1 MKKLK
6 LLTALGLTL
15 GVCTVFATTGTAST
29 FAAETD
35 DFYVEK
41 VYGMPADFIKGVDI
55 STVIAQEQSGVKYYD
70 ENGGEKDLF
79 LILKEN
85 GVNYVRI
92 RVWNDP
98 YNADGQG
105 YGAGNCD
112 VPKAIEIGKRA
123 TKAGMRVLVDFHYSD
138 FWADPGRQIAP
149 KSWTGF
155 TVDQKAEAL
164 YTFTKA
170 SLEQMKAAGV
180 DVGMVQVGNETT
192 GSGVAGESENGRY
205 TLFKA
210 GSKAIR
216 DVDPSILIALHFTNP
231 EKTSTILNY
240 AKALKDNSVDY
251 DVFATSYYA
260 FWHGS
265 LDNLTN
271 VLKTV
276 SSTYGKKTIIAE
288 TSYAYTL
295 ADGDGQKNV
304 VNSASQITA
313 GGYPASVQG
322 QANSLRDVMNATV
335 KAGDSALGIF
345 YWEPAWTPV
354 GAADREANL
363 PIWEQFGSGWAS
375 TAAIGYDTAVNATN
389 YGGSEW
395 DNQAL
400 FDFSGKALDS
410 LKVFKYAQT
419 GYNEAPVEENLLK
432 NGSFETADLSD
443 YLISQA
449 YVTRK
454 ADTPKIG
461 TNALHFW
468 NKDDVDFTVEQKVSL
483 APGHYRFNLFIQ
495 GDETGTSEDIYA
507 YAKVNGSIIKSS
519 SKLKLQGL
527 ANWQEGLVEFTLT
540 EAAEVNLGL
549 SVKGDAGAWGTTDGW
564 SLVTTE
570 NPPAVVEAESVK
582 LNTSTLS
589 ILKVNGTLNL
599 DPKVLPENTTNKNLS
614 WQVDKPGIAEVNA
627 AGILTAK
634 KAGTAR
640 VTSTTNNGKTAT
652 FTIRVTK

>member
-15 GVCTVFATTGTAST
+15 GVCAVFATIGTSST

-41 VYGMPADFIKGVDI
+41 VDGMPADFIKGVDI

-123 TKAGMRVLVDFHYSD
+123 TKAGMRVLIDFHYSD

-149 KSWTGF
+149 KAWTGF

-164 YTFTKA
+164 YNFTKD
-170 SLEQMKAAGV
+170 SLQQMKAAGV
-180 DVGMVQVGNETT
+180 DVSMVQVGNETT
-192 GSGVAGESENGRY
+192 GSGVAGESGNGRY

-216 DVDPSILIALHFTNP
+216 EVDPSILIALHFTNP

-443 YLISQA
+443 YLISQP

-468 NKDDVDFTVEQKVSL
+468 NKDAVDFTVEQKVSL

-549 SVKGDAGAWGTTDGW
+549 SVKGDAGAWGTTDSW

-582 LNTSTLS
+582 LNASTLS

-599 DPKVLPENTTNKNLS
+599 DPQVLPENTTNKNLS
-614 WQVDKPGIAEVNA
+614 WQVDKPEIAEVNA

>member
-15 GVCTVFATTGTAST
+15 GVCAVFATIGTSST

-41 VYGMPADFIKGVDI
+41 VDGMPADFIKGVDI

-123 TKAGMRVLVDFHYSD
+123 TKAGMRVLIDFHYSD

-149 KSWTGF
+149 KAWTGF

-164 YTFTKA
+164 YNFTKD
-170 SLEQMKAAGV
+170 SLQQMKAAGV
-180 DVGMVQVGNETT
+180 DVSMVQVGNETT
-192 GSGVAGESENGRY
+192 GSGVAGESGNGRY

-216 DVDPSILIALHFTNP
+216 EVDPSILIALHFTNP

-240 AKALKDNSVDY
+240 AKTLKDNSVDY

-443 YLISQA
+443 YLISQP

-468 NKDDVDFTVEQKVSL
+468 NKDAVDFTVEQKVSL

-549 SVKGDAGAWGTTDGW
+549 SVKGDAGAWGTTDSW

-582 LNTSTLS
+582 LNASTLS

-599 DPKVLPENTTNKNLS
+599 DPQVLPENTTNKNLS
-614 WQVDKPGIAEVNA
+614 WQVDKPEIAEVNA